1 MKAYYT
7 ATEKILE
14 DRLELLV
21 KLLSNRSKM
30 CLNRKLMYLDKEIKR
45 ESINKII
52 LFLYDLGEYT
62 RKELHP

>member
-14 DRLELLV
+14 DRLGLLV

-30 CLNRKLMYLDKEIKR
+30 CLNRNLKHLDKETKNFA
-45 ESINKII
+45 EVFTKKNQKS
-52 LFLYDLGEYT
+52 
-62 RKELHP
+62 

>member
-14 DRLELLV
+14 DRLGLLV

-30 CLNRKLMYLDKEIKR
+30 CLNRNLKHLDKETKK
-45 ESINKII
+45 ESINKVI
-52 LFLYDLGEYT
+52 LFLYDV
-62 RKELHP
+62 